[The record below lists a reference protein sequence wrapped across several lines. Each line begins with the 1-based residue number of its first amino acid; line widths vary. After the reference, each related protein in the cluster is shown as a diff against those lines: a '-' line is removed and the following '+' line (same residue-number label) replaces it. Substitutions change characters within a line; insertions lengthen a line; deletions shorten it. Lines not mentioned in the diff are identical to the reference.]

1 MDKTHARGPPQ
12 LEPNQGVISEVIAQH
27 DKLENQGTEMER
39 LINVETVA
47 LNPIDMKNN
56 SNINKSKI
64 LGIDLISVPIDYII
78 EAISD
83 KELKTSKRTSLLR
96 GHVRQ
101 LRSFIHHVTQ

>member
-1 MDKTHARGPPQ
+1 
-12 LEPNQGVISEVIAQH
+12 
-27 DKLENQGTEMER
+27 MER

-78 EAISD
+78 
-83 KELKTSKRTSLLR
+83 
-96 GHVRQ
+96 
-101 LRSFIHHVTQ
+101 